1 MNSEELVGNGEI
13 WNLENALVLA
23 TSLEFQRLERWHMVV
38 RLAPSQVLTCRRTG
52 KRTHIRKHDELPFV
66 HLLIPI
72 GSEVFTRFLCVD
84 GNFSADHLKQRNAMD
99 DVWLT
104 SGEGMMT
111 EKEAYKKYLAQPKV
125 APQVSWTAFPYAAH
139 FHMWRIMLFGA
150 QSHLGT

>member
-1 MNSEELVGNGEI
+1 MLSHHYPRTGIVNSEELVGNGEI

-38 RLAPSQVLTCRRTG
+38 HLAPSQALTCQGTG
-52 KRTHIRKHDELPFV
+52 KRTHICEHDELHLV
-66 HLLIPI
+66 HILIPI

-111 EKEAYKKYLAQPKV
+111 EKEAYKKYLAQPNV
-125 APQVSWTAFPYAAH
+125 TPQVSWTASPYVAPPSSA
-139 FHMWRIMLFGA
+139 
-150 QSHLGT
+150 T